1 MGESGRTYF
10 FYLLNSFYDCTVR
23 IWKYFMVNELCYMWR
38 IEDPPRILV
47 LCGVIILHEV
57 LTMDKLQE
65 GIKL

>member
-1 MGESGRTYF
+1 
-10 FYLLNSFYDCTVR
+10 
-23 IWKYFMVNELCYMWR
+23 MVNELCYMWR

-47 LCGVIILHEV
+47 LCGVIILYEV